1 MSRAR
6 ELAKVGGLQQ
16 TISGVSTHVG
26 ISTFASD
33 VYILGKLDITGDLG
47 FDEMTAVNS
56 KITGISTSVDT
67 IISRNL
73 SVAGLSTF
81 SGLVKVDG
89 AAIEAASAKIGDLTN
104 NRIIIAGTAGELEDD
119 ANLTFDSAVLTVTG
133 STSTTV
139 RSTTLDLDVT
149 RNVEV
154 AGITTFTGAIDAN
167 GALDV
172 DGQTDLDVLNVSD
185 VSTFTGAI
193 TANGGVV
200 GDLTGAATQIT
211 LADESSDTSCNVVF
225 ATGATGNLAPKTG
238 TNLTFNSSS
247 GALTATS
254 FVGALT
260 GNVTGDVT
268 GDVTGAL
275 TGAATQITLADES
288 SDTTCFP
295 VFATGATGD
304 LAPKTGDN
312 LTFNSSSGA
321 LTATSFVGA
330 LTGNVT
336 GNASGSS
343 GSCTGNAA
351 TATAL
356 ETARNI
362 GGVSF
367 DGTANITLPGVNSS
381 GNQDTSG
388 TAALATTVT
397 VTANNSTDETVYPV
411 FVDGATGTQGAE
423 TDTGLSYNP
432 SSGALT
438 ATTFTGALTGAVT
451 GNVTGNISG
460 NQSGGTVS
468 ATSAAIADLTAQRVV
483 VAGTSGELED
493 NSNLTFNGS
502 LLNIVGDVTASGTI
516 TGDVTGD
523 LTGNV
528 VGNVTGAAS
537 KITVADESTDTTC
550 FPVFVDAATG
560 HRSPFT
566 GSNLT
571 FNSNDGT
578 LGATNLT
585 LTGNLTVQG
594 STTTVES
601 TTLTVA
607 DKNIVVGQGSAND
620 AAADGSGITVDSGDG
635 DKTWNWVDATDSWTS
650 SEHIDLANGKV
661 LKHNTATI
669 LSETTL
675 GSSVVA
681 SSLTSV
687 GTIAS
692 GTWQGTAINDT
703 YIGTINNADKVALS
717 ALDIDGGSDISAA
730 LVDADLL
737 IVDDGAGGTNR
748 KFAASRIKTYVGA
761 EAGAF
766 TLANLDID
774 GGTDIGAG
782 LADADLFIIDDGAGG
797 TNRKTAASRIK
808 TYIADVTLT
817 TAAQTAITSVGTLS
831 SLNVSGALDVDGATT
846 LDGLTVAEAA
856 QFDAAITASG
866 GVVGNVT
873 GDVTGDLT
881 GAATRVTVTASSDTT
896 SFLLFAQGATGDL
909 TPHAQTNLTFNATS
923 GALTA
928 TSFVG
933 ALTGNVTGNTSGSS
947 GSCTGTAAVAT
958 DVTASA
964 NNSTDESVYL
974 TFVDGAT
981 GTQGIETDTGLSYNP
996 SSGTITTTAI
1006 GAHSVT
1012 GTLTTQAIIPDGN
1025 GTRDL
1030 GASGTRFANIYSS
1043 DVDLSNEAR
1052 GGNTVDGSW
1061 GSYLIEEG
1069 ENDLFLKNRR
1079 TGKQYKF
1086 CLQEV

>member
-33 VYILGKLDITGDLG
+33 VFILGKLDITGDLG

-56 KITGISTSVDT
+56 KITGVSTAQDLVV
-67 IISRNL
+67 SRNI

-81 SGLVKVDG
+81 SGLLKVDG
-89 AAIEAASAKIGDLTN
+89 AAIEAASAKISDLTN
-104 NRIIIAGTAGELEDD
+104 NRIIIAGTSGELEDD

-133 STSTTV
+133 STNTTV

-149 RNVEV
+149 RNVEI
-154 AGITTFTGAIDAN
+154 AGITTLTGNIDAN

-200 GDLTGAATQIT
+200 GDVTGNTAGAHTGAVDLNGGVLTLDADADTTITADTDDQIDIAFGGNDRIT
-211 LADESSDTSCNVVF
+211 LATGLIDLKNDGSQSALRLYCESSNAHYAALQAPAHSAFSGNVTVTLPATTDTLVGRDTTDTLTNKTLTSPTITG
-225 ATGATGNLAPKTG
+225 TGAIAGTFTGNL
-238 TNLTFNSSS
+238 
-247 GALTATS
+247 
-254 FVGALT
+254 
-260 GNVTGDVT
+260 
-268 GDVTGAL
+268 
-275 TGAATQITLADES
+275 
-288 SDTTCFP
+288 
-295 VFATGATGD
+295 
-304 LAPKTGDN
+304 
-312 LTFNSSSGA
+312 
-321 LTATSFVGA
+321 
-330 LTGNVT
+330 T

-343 GSCTGNAA
+343 GSCTGNSA
-351 TATAL
+351 TAT
-356 ETARNI
+356 E
-362 GGVSF
+362 
-367 DGTANITLPGVNSS
+367 
-381 GNQDTSG
+381 
-388 TAALATTVT
+388 ATNVT
-397 VTANNSTDETVYPV
+397 VTANNSTDETVYPL
-411 FVDGATGTQGAE
+411 FVDGATGTQGVE

-432 SSGALT
+432 SSGVLS
-438 ATTFTGALTGAVT
+438 ATTFSGALSGALT

-483 VAGTSGELED
+483 IAGTSGELED
-493 NSNLTFNGS
+493 SSNLTFNGS
-502 LLNIVGDVTASGTI
+502 LLNVVGDVTASGTI
-516 TGDVTGD
+516 TGDLTGDVTGN
-523 LTGNV
+523 LT
-528 VGNVTGAAS
+528 GNVTGAAS

-550 FPVFVDAATG
+550 FPVFVTAATG
-560 HRSPFT
+560 NRSPAT

-578 LGATNLT
+578 LSTTNLT

-601 TTLTVA
+601 STMTVT
-607 DKNIVVGQGSAND
+607 DKNITIARSAAND
-620 AAADGSGITVDSGDG
+620 AAADGAGITVDSAEGA
-635 DKTWNWVDATDSWTS
+635 KTWNWVDASDSWTS

-675 GSSVVA
+675 GSSVVN

-687 GTIAS
+687 GTIAT

-717 ALDIDGGSDISAA
+717 SLDIDGGTDINAA
-730 LVDADLL
+730 ITDADLFICDDGGAGTNRKVAASRL
-737 IVDDGAGGTNR
+737 KTYLGVGAGASDIENLDIDGGTDIGANLADADLFIVDDGAGGTNR
-748 KFAASRIKTYVGA
+748 KLAASRIKTYVA
-761 EAGAF
+761 
-766 TLANLDID
+766 DI
-774 GGTDIGAG
+774 
-782 LADADLFIIDDGAGG
+782 
-797 TNRKTAASRIK
+797 
-808 TYIADVTLT
+808 TLT
-817 TAAQTAITSVGTLS
+817 TAAQTAITSVGTLA
-831 SLNVSGALDVDGATT
+831 SLDISGALDVDGATT
-846 LDGLTVAEAA
+846 LDGLTVSEAST
-856 QFDAAITASG
+856 FTGEITANG
-866 GVVGNVT
+866 G
-873 GDVTGDLT
+873 L
-881 GAATRVTVTASSDTT
+881 A
-896 SFLLFAQGATGDL
+896 
-909 TPHAQTNLTFNATS
+909 
-923 GALTA
+923 
-928 TSFVG
+928 
-933 ALTGNVTGNTSGSS
+933 GNVTGNVSGSS
-947 GSCTGTAAVAT
+947 GSCTGTSAIAT
-958 DVTASA
+958 SVTATA
-964 NNSTDESVYL
+964 NNTTDETVYL

-1012 GTLTTQAIIPDGN
+1012 GTLTTQAIIPDGD

-1052 GGNTVDGSW
+1052 GGNTVDGTW

>member
-33 VYILGKLDITGDLG
+33 VFILGKLDITGDLG

-56 KITGISTSVDT
+56 KITGISTAQDLIVT
-67 IISRNL
+67 RNTK
-73 SVAGLSTF
+73 VAGLTTF
-81 SGLVKVDG
+81 SGLVQVDG

-104 NRIIIAGTAGELEDD
+104 NRIVIAGTAGELEDD

-133 STSTTV
+133 STNTTV
-139 RSTTLDLDVT
+139 RATTVDSDVS
-149 RNVEV
+149 RNLEV
-154 AGITTFTGAIDAN
+154 AGISTFTGNIDAN

-193 TANGGVV
+193 TANGGLV
-200 GDLTGAATQIT
+200 GDVTGAATQIT

-254 FVGALT
+254 FVGDL
-260 GNVTGDVT
+260 TGDVT
-268 GDVTGAL
+268 GDVTGN
-275 TGAATQITLADES
+275 T
-288 SDTTCFP
+288 
-295 VFATGATGD
+295 
-304 LAPKTGDN
+304 
-312 LTFNSSSGA
+312 
-321 LTATSFVGA
+321 
-330 LTGNVT
+330 
-336 GNASGSS
+336 SGSS

-356 ETARNI
+356 ATARAI
-362 GGVSF
+362 GGVNF
-367 DGTANITLPGVNSS
+367 DGTAAITLPGVDSA

-388 TAALATTVT
+388 TAALATSVT

-432 SSGALT
+432 STGVLTAATFSGALSGT
-438 ATTFTGALTGAVT
+438 LT
-451 GNVTGNISG
+451 GNVTGNVTG

-468 ATSAAIADLTAQRVV
+468 ATSAAIADLTSGRVV
-483 VAGTSGELED
+483 LAGTSGELED
-493 NSNLTFNGS
+493 NGNLTFDGS
-502 LLNIVGDVTASGTI
+502 TLNVTGAVTASGTI

-523 LTGNV
+523 VTGNV

-537 KITVADESTDTTC
+537 KITVADESSDTTC
-550 FPVFVDAATG
+550 FPVFVTAATG
-560 HRSPFT
+560 NRSPAT

-601 TTLTVA
+601 STMTVT
-607 DKNIVVGQGSAND
+607 DKNITIARSAAND
-620 AAADGSGITVDSGDG
+620 AAADGAGITVDSADSA
-635 DKTWNWVDATDSWTS
+635 KTWNWVDATDAWTS

-669 LSETTL
+669 LSGTTL

-687 GTIAS
+687 GTIAT

-717 ALDIDGGSDISAA
+717 ALDIDGGTDINAA
-730 LVDADLL
+730 IVDADLF
-737 IVDDGAGGTNR
+737 IVDDAGGGTNR
-748 KFAASRIKTYVGA
+748 KCAASRLKTYLGIG
-761 EAGAF
+761 AGASDI
-766 TLANLDID
+766 ANLDID
-774 GGTDIGAG
+774 GGTDIGAN
-782 LADADLFIIDDGAGG
+782 LADADEIIVDDGGAG
-797 TNRKTAASRIK
+797 TNRRCDMSRVK
-808 TYIADVTLT
+808 TYVADVTLT

-831 SLNVSGALDVDGATT
+831 ALNVSGALDVDGATT

-873 GDVTGDLT
+873 G
-881 GAATRVTVTASSDTT
+881 
-896 SFLLFAQGATGDL
+896 
-909 TPHAQTNLTFNATS
+909 NC
-923 GALTA
+923 
-928 TSFVG
+928 
-933 ALTGNVTGNTSGSS
+933 SGSS
-947 GSCTGTAAVAT
+947 GSCTGTALVAT
-958 DVTASA
+958 SVTVA
-964 NNSTDESVYL
+964 DESSDTTCFPLFADSATGNLSVKSGTNL
-974 TFVDGAT
+974 TFN
-981 GTQGIETDTGLSYNP
+981 S
-996 SSGTITTTAI
+996 SSGELGVTAI

-1030 GASGTRFANIYSS
+1030 GATGTRFANIYSS

>member
-33 VYILGKLDITGDLG
+33 VFILGKLDITGDLG

-56 KITGISTSVDT
+56 KITGISTAQDLIVT
-67 IISRNL
+67 RNTK
-73 SVAGLSTF
+73 VAGLTTF
-81 SGLVKVDG
+81 SGLVQVDG
-89 AAIEAASAKIGDLTN
+89 AAIEAASAKVEDLTN
-104 NRIIIAGTAGELEDD
+104 NRIVIAGTGGELEDD

-133 STSTTV
+133 STNTTV
-139 RSTTLDLDVT
+139 RATTVDSDVS
-149 RNVEV
+149 RNLEV
-154 AGITTFTGAIDAN
+154 AGISTFTGNIDAN

-193 TANGGVV
+193 TANGGLV
-200 GDLTGAATQIT
+200 
-211 LADESSDTSCNVVF
+211 
-225 ATGATGNLAPKTG
+225 
-238 TNLTFNSSS
+238 
-247 GALTATS
+247 
-254 FVGALT
+254 
-260 GNVTGDVT
+260 

-295 VFATGATGD
+295 VFATAATGD

-356 ETARNI
+356 ATARAI
-362 GGVSF
+362 GGVNF
-367 DGTANITLPGVNSS
+367 DGTAAITLPGVDSA

-388 TAALATTVT
+388 TAALATSVT
-397 VTANNSTDETVYPV
+397 VTANNSTDETVYPL

-438 ATTFTGALTGAVT
+438 ATTFSGALSGAVT
-451 GNVTGNISG
+451 GNVTGNVSG

-468 ATSAAIADLTAQRVV
+468 ATSAAIADLTSGRVV
-483 VAGTSGELED
+483 LAGTSGELED
-493 NSNLTFNGS
+493 NGNLTFDGS
-502 LLNIVGDVTASGTI
+502 TLNVTGAVTASGTI
-516 TGDVTGD
+516 TGDLTGD
-523 LTGNV
+523 VTGNV

-537 KITVADESTDTTC
+537 KITVADESSDTTC
-550 FPVFVDAATG
+550 FPVFVTAATG
-560 HRSPFT
+560 NRSPST

-601 TTLTVA
+601 STMTVT
-607 DKNIVVGQGSAND
+607 DKNITIARSAAND
-620 AAADGSGITVDSGDG
+620 AAADGAGLTVDSAEGA
-635 DKTWNWVDATDSWTS
+635 KTWNWVDATDAWTS

-687 GTIAS
+687 GTIAT

-717 ALDIDGGSDISAA
+717 ALDIDGGTDINAA
-730 LVDADLL
+730 IADADLL
-737 IVDDGAGGTNR
+737 IVDDAGGGTNR

-766 TLANLDID
+766 SLANLDID
-774 GGTDIGAG
+774 GGTDIGAN
-782 LADADLFIIDDGAGG
+782 LADADEIIVDDGGAG
-797 TNRKTAASRIK
+797 TNRRCDMSRVK
-808 TYIADVTLT
+808 TYVADVTLT

-831 SLNVSGALDVDGATT
+831 ALNVSGNLDVDGATT

-873 GDVTGDLT
+873 G
-881 GAATRVTVTASSDTT
+881 
-896 SFLLFAQGATGDL
+896 
-909 TPHAQTNLTFNATS
+909 NA
-923 GALTA
+923 
-928 TSFVG
+928 
-933 ALTGNVTGNTSGSS
+933 SGSS
-947 GSCTGTAAVAT
+947 GSCTGTAAIAT
-958 DVTASA
+958 DITATA
-964 NNSTDESVYL
+964 NNSTDETVYL

-1030 GASGTRFANIYSS
+1030 GATGTRFANIYSS

-1086 CLQEV
+1086 VLQEV

>member
-16 TISGVSTHVG
+16 TISGVSTHAG

-56 KITGISTSVDT
+56 KITGISTSVDS
-67 IISRNL
+67 IVSRNL

-81 SGLVKVDG
+81 SGLLKVDG
-89 AAIEAASAKIGDLTN
+89 AAIEAASAKVGDLTN
-104 NRIIIAGTAGELEDD
+104 NRVVIAGTGGELEDD

-200 GDLTGAATQIT
+200 GD
-211 LADESSDTSCNVVF
+211 
-225 ATGATGNLAPKTG
+225 
-238 TNLTFNSSS
+238 
-247 GALTATS
+247 
-254 FVGALT
+254 
-260 GNVTGDVT
+260 
-268 GDVTGAL
+268 VTGAL

-295 VFATGATGD
+295 VFATAATGD

-356 ETARNI
+356 ATARAI
-362 GGVSF
+362 GGVNF
-367 DGTANITLPGVNSS
+367 DGTAAITLPGVDSA

-388 TAALATTVT
+388 TAALATSVT

-438 ATTFTGALTGAVT
+438 ATTFSGALSGAVT

-468 ATSAAIADLTAQRVV
+468 ATSAAIADLTSGRVV
-483 VAGTSGELED
+483 LAGTSGELED
-493 NSNLTFNGS
+493 NGNLTFDGS
-502 LLNIVGDVTASGTI
+502 TLNVTGAVTASGTI
-516 TGDVTGD
+516 TGDLTGD
-523 LTGNV
+523 VTGNV

-537 KITVADESTDTTC
+537 KITVADESSDTTC
-550 FPVFVDAATG
+550 FPVFVTAATG
-560 HRSPFT
+560 NRSPVT

-601 TTLTVA
+601 STMTVT
-607 DKNIVVGQGSAND
+607 DKNITIARSAAND
-620 AAADGSGITVDSGDG
+620 AAADGAGLTVDSAEGA
-635 DKTWNWVDATDSWTS
+635 KTWNWVDATDAWTS
-650 SEHIDLANGKV
+650 SEHIDLASGKAYYINGASV
-661 LKHNTATI
+661 LNA
-669 LSETTL
+669 TTL
-675 GSSVVA
+675 GGAVVA

-717 ALDIDGGSDISAA
+717 ALDIDGGTDINAA

-774 GGTDIGAG
+774 GGTDIGAN
-782 LADADLFIIDDGAGG
+782 LADADEIIVDDGGAG
-797 TNRKTAASRIK
+797 TNRRCDMSRVK

-831 SLNVSGALDVDGATT
+831 ALNVSGALDVDGATT

-873 GDVTGDLT
+873 G
-881 GAATRVTVTASSDTT
+881 
-896 SFLLFAQGATGDL
+896 
-909 TPHAQTNLTFNATS
+909 NA
-923 GALTA
+923 
-928 TSFVG
+928 
-933 ALTGNVTGNTSGSS
+933 SGSS
-947 GSCTGTAAVAT
+947 GSCTGTAAIAT
-958 DVTASA
+958 SVTLTG
-964 NNSTDESVYL
+964 NNSTDETVYL
-974 TFVDGAT
+974 TFADGT
-981 GTQGIETDTGLSYNP
+981 SGTQGIEADVGLSYNP

-1030 GASGTRFANIYSS
+1030 GATGTRFANIYSS

>member
-33 VYILGKLDITGDLG
+33 VFILGKLDITGDLG

-56 KITGISTSVDT
+56 KITGVSTAQDLVV
-67 IISRNL
+67 SRNL

-81 SGLVKVDG
+81 SGLLKVDG
-89 AAIEAASAKIGDLTN
+89 AAIEAASAKISDLTN
-104 NRIIIAGTAGELEDD
+104 NRIIIAGTSGELEDD
-119 ANLTFDSAVLTVTG
+119 ANLTFDSATLTVTG
-133 STSTTV
+133 STNTTV

-154 AGITTFTGAIDAN
+154 AGISTFTGNIDAN
-167 GALDV
+167 GDLDV
-172 DGQTDLDVLNVSD
+172 DGATTLDGLTVAEA
-185 VSTFTGAI
+185 STFTGAI

-200 GDLTGAATQIT
+200 GDVTGDLTGAATQIT

-225 ATGATGNLAPKTG
+225 ATGATGN
-238 TNLTFNSSS
+238 
-247 GALTATS
+247 
-254 FVGALT
+254 
-260 GNVTGDVT
+260 
-268 GDVTGAL
+268 
-275 TGAATQITLADES
+275 
-288 SDTTCFP
+288 
-295 VFATGATGD
+295 

-356 ETARNI
+356 ATARDI

-388 TAALATTVT
+388 TAAIATNIT
-397 VTANNSTDETVYPV
+397 VTANNSTDESVYPI

-432 SSGALT
+432 SSGTLT
-438 ATTFTGALTGAVT
+438 STTFSGSLTGAVT

-483 VAGTSGELED
+483 IAGTSGELED
-493 NSNLTFNGS
+493 SSNLTFNGS
-502 LLNIVGDVTASGTI
+502 LLNVVGAITASGTI
-516 TGDVTGD
+516 TGDLTGD
-523 LTGNV
+523 VTGNV

-550 FPVFVDAATG
+550 FPVFVTAATG
-560 HRSPFT
+560 NRSPAT

-578 LGATNLT
+578 LSATNLT

-607 DKNIVVGQGSAND
+607 DKNVVVAQGSAND
-620 AAADGSGITVDSGDG
+620 AAADGGGITVDSADG
-635 DKTWNWVDATDSWTS
+635 DKTWQWVDATDSWTS

-661 LKHNTATI
+661 LKHNTSTL

-675 GSSVVA
+675 GSSVVN

-687 GTIAS
+687 ATIS
-692 GTWQGTAINDT
+692 TGTWQGTAINDT

-717 ALDIDGGSDISAA
+717 ALDIDGGTDINAA
-730 LVDADLL
+730 IADADLL
-737 IVDDGAGGTNR
+737 IVDDAGGGTNR
-748 KFAASRIKTYVGA
+748 KFAASRLKTYVGA
-761 EAGAF
+761 DAGAF
-766 TLANLDID
+766 SLANLDID
-774 GGTDIGAG
+774 GGTDIGAN
-782 LADADLFIIDDGAGG
+782 LADADLFIVDDGAGG
-797 TNRKTAASRIK
+797 TNRKLAASRIK
-808 TYIADVTLT
+808 TYVADITLT
-817 TAAQTAITSVGTLS
+817 TAAQTAITSVGTLA
-831 SLNVSGALDVDGATT
+831 SLDISGALDVDGATT
-846 LDGLTVAEAA
+846 LDGLTVAEAST
-856 QFDAAITASG
+856 FTGEITANG
-866 GVVGNVT
+866 G
-873 GDVTGDLT
+873 L
-881 GAATRVTVTASSDTT
+881 A
-896 SFLLFAQGATGDL
+896 
-909 TPHAQTNLTFNATS
+909 
-923 GALTA
+923 
-928 TSFVG
+928 
-933 ALTGNVTGNTSGSS
+933 GNVTGNVSGSS
-947 GSCTGTAAVAT
+947 GSCTGTAAIAT
-958 DVTASA
+958 SVTATA
-964 NNSTDESVYL
+964 NNSTDETVYL
-974 TFVDGAT
+974 TFLDGAT

-1012 GTLTTQAIIPDGN
+1012 GTLTTQAILPDGD

-1052 GGNTVDGSW
+1052 GGNTVDGTW

>member
-33 VYILGKLDITGDLG
+33 VFILGKLDITGDLG

-56 KITGISTSVDT
+56 KITGVSTAQDLVV
-67 IISRNL
+67 SRNI

-81 SGLVKVDG
+81 SGLLKVDG
-89 AAIEAASAKIGDLTN
+89 AAIEAASAKISDLTN
-104 NRIIIAGTAGELEDD
+104 NRIIIAGTSGELEDD

-133 STSTTV
+133 STNTTV

-149 RNVEV
+149 RNVEI
-154 AGITTFTGAIDAN
+154 AGITTITGNIDAN

-185 VSTFTGAI
+185 VSAFTGAI

-200 GDLTGAATQIT
+200 GNVTGNTAGTHTGAVDLNGGVLTLDADADTTITADTDDQIDIAFGGNDRIT
-211 LADESSDTSCNVVF
+211 LATGLIDLKNDGSQSALRLYCESSNAHYAALQAPAHSAFSGNVTVTLPATTDTLVGRNTTDTLTNKTLTSPTITG
-225 ATGATGNLAPKTG
+225 TGAIAGTFTGNL
-238 TNLTFNSSS
+238 
-247 GALTATS
+247 
-254 FVGALT
+254 
-260 GNVTGDVT
+260 
-268 GDVTGAL
+268 
-275 TGAATQITLADES
+275 
-288 SDTTCFP
+288 
-295 VFATGATGD
+295 
-304 LAPKTGDN
+304 
-312 LTFNSSSGA
+312 
-321 LTATSFVGA
+321 
-330 LTGNVT
+330 T

-343 GSCTGNAA
+343 GSCTGNSA
-351 TATAL
+351 TAT
-356 ETARNI
+356 E
-362 GGVSF
+362 
-367 DGTANITLPGVNSS
+367 
-381 GNQDTSG
+381 
-388 TAALATTVT
+388 ATNVT
-397 VTANNSTDETVYPV
+397 VTANNSTDETVYPL
-411 FVDGATGTQGAE
+411 FVDGATGAQGAE

-432 SSGALT
+432 SSGALS
-438 ATTFTGALTGAVT
+438 ATTFSGAFSGAVT

-483 VAGTSGELED
+483 IAGTSGELED
-493 NSNLTFNGS
+493 SSNLTFNGS
-502 LLNIVGDVTASGTI
+502 LLNVIGAITASGAITGDL
-516 TGDVTGD
+516 TGDVTG
-523 LTGNV
+523 NV
-528 VGNVTGAAS
+528 TGNVTGAAS

-550 FPVFVDAATG
+550 FPVFVTAATG
-560 HRSPFT
+560 NRSPAT

-578 LGATNLT
+578 LSATNLT

-635 DKTWNWVDATDSWTS
+635 DKTWQWVDATDSWTS

-675 GSSVVA
+675 GSSVVN

-687 GTIAS
+687 GTIAT

-717 ALDIDGGSDISAA
+717 SLDIDGGTDINAA
-730 LVDADLL
+730 ITDADLFICDDGGAGTNRKVAASRL
-737 IVDDGAGGTNR
+737 KTYLGVGAGASDIDNLDIDGGTDIGANLADADLFIVDDGAGGTNR
-748 KFAASRIKTYVGA
+748 KLAASRIKTYVA
-761 EAGAF
+761 
-766 TLANLDID
+766 DI
-774 GGTDIGAG
+774 
-782 LADADLFIIDDGAGG
+782 
-797 TNRKTAASRIK
+797 
-808 TYIADVTLT
+808 TLT
-817 TAAQTAITSVGTLS
+817 TAAQTAITSVGTLA
-831 SLNVSGALDVDGATT
+831 SLNISGALDVDGATT
-846 LDGLTVAEAA
+846 LDGLTVAEAST
-856 QFDAAITASG
+856 FTGEITANG
-866 GVVGNVT
+866 G
-873 GDVTGDLT
+873 L
-881 GAATRVTVTASSDTT
+881 A
-896 SFLLFAQGATGDL
+896 
-909 TPHAQTNLTFNATS
+909 
-923 GALTA
+923 
-928 TSFVG
+928 
-933 ALTGNVTGNTSGSS
+933 GNVTGNVSGSS
-947 GSCTGTAAVAT
+947 GSCTGTSAIAT
-958 DVTASA
+958 SVTATA
-964 NNSTDESVYL
+964 NNTTDETVYL

-1012 GTLTTQAIIPDGN
+1012 GTLTTQAIIPDGD

-1052 GGNTVDGSW
+1052 GGNTVDGTW

>member
-6 ELAKVGGLQQ
+6 ELAKVGGLHQ

-56 KITGISTSVDT
+56 KITGVSTTKDLVVT
-67 IISRNL
+67 RNI

-81 SGLVKVDG
+81 SGLLKVDG

-104 NRIIIAGTAGELEDD
+104 NRVVIAGTAGELEDD
-119 ANLTFDSAVLTVTG
+119 ANLTFDSATLTVTG
-133 STSTTV
+133 STNTTV
-139 RSTTLDLDVT
+139 RATTVDSDVS
-149 RNVEV
+149 RNLEV
-154 AGITTFTGAIDAN
+154 AGISTFTGNIDAN

-200 GDLTGAATQIT
+200 GD
-211 LADESSDTSCNVVF
+211 
-225 ATGATGNLAPKTG
+225 
-238 TNLTFNSSS
+238 
-247 GALTATS
+247 
-254 FVGALT
+254 
-260 GNVTGDVT
+260 
-268 GDVTGAL
+268 VTGAL

-295 VFATGATGD
+295 VFATAATGD

-356 ETARNI
+356 ATARDI

-388 TAALATTVT
+388 TAALATSVT

-438 ATTFTGALTGAVT
+438 ATTFSGALSGAVT

-468 ATSAAIADLTAQRVV
+468 ATSAAIADLTSGRVV
-483 VAGTSGELED
+483 LAGTSGELED
-493 NSNLTFNGS
+493 NGNLTFDGS
-502 LLNIVGDVTASGTI
+502 TLNVTGAVTASGTI
-516 TGDVTGD
+516 TGDLTGD
-523 LTGNV
+523 VTGNV

-537 KITVADESTDTTC
+537 KITVADESSDTTC
-550 FPVFVDAATG
+550 FPVFVSDATG
-560 HRSPFT
+560 NKSPLT

-578 LGATNLT
+578 LAATNLT

-594 STTTVES
+594 ATTTVES
-601 TTLTVA
+601 STMTVT
-607 DKNIVVGQGSAND
+607 DKNITIARSAAND
-620 AAADGSGITVDSGDG
+620 AAADGAGLTVDSAEGA
-635 DKTWNWVDATDSWTS
+635 KTWNWVDATDAWTS
-650 SEHIDLANGKV
+650 SEHIDLASGKGIKFNTTTV
-661 LKHNTATI
+661 L
-669 LSETTL
+669 SGTTL
-675 GSSVVA
+675 GNTIVS

-717 ALDIDGGSDISAA
+717 ALDIDGGTDISAA

-766 TLANLDID
+766 TIANLDID
-774 GGTDIGAG
+774 GGTFIAAG
-782 LADADLFIIDDGAGG
+782 LADDDLIIVDDGAGG
-797 TNRKTAASRIK
+797 TNRKAECSRIK

-817 TAAQTAITSVGTLS
+817 TAAQTAITSVGTLT

-873 GDVTGDLT
+873 G
-881 GAATRVTVTASSDTT
+881 
-896 SFLLFAQGATGDL
+896 
-909 TPHAQTNLTFNATS
+909 NA
-923 GALTA
+923 
-928 TSFVG
+928 
-933 ALTGNVTGNTSGSS
+933 SGSS
-947 GSCTGTAAVAT
+947 GSCTGTASIAT
-958 DVTASA
+958 SITATA
-964 NNSTDESVYL
+964 NNSTDETVYP

-981 GTQGIETDTGLSYNP
+981 GTQGLETDTGLSYNP
-996 SSGTITTTAI
+996 SSGTLTTTAI

-1012 GTLTTQAIIPDGN
+1012 GALVTQGIDPDGN

-1030 GASGTRFANIYSS
+1030 GSTGTRWANVYSS
-1043 DVDLSNEAR
+1043 DLDLSNEAK
-1052 GGNTVDGSW
+1052 GANSIDNTW

-1086 CLQEV
+1086 VLQEV

>member
-33 VYILGKLDITGDLG
+33 VFILGKLDITGDLG

-56 KITGISTSVDT
+56 KITGVSTAQDLVV
-67 IISRNL
+67 SRNI

-81 SGLVKVDG
+81 SGLLKVDG
-89 AAIEAASAKIGDLTN
+89 AAIEAASAKISDLTN
-104 NRIIIAGTAGELEDD
+104 NRIIIAGTSGELEDD

-133 STSTTV
+133 STNTTV

-149 RNVEV
+149 RNVEI
-154 AGITTFTGAIDAN
+154 AGITTLTGNIDAN

-200 GDLTGAATQIT
+200 GDVTGNTAGTHTGAVDLNGGVLTLDADADTTITADTDDQIDIAFGGNDRIT
-211 LADESSDTSCNVVF
+211 LATGLIDLKNDGSQSALRLYCESSNAHYAALQAPAHSAFSGNVTVTLPATTDTLVGRDTTDTLTNKTLTSPTITG
-225 ATGATGNLAPKTG
+225 TGAIAGTFTGNL
-238 TNLTFNSSS
+238 
-247 GALTATS
+247 
-254 FVGALT
+254 
-260 GNVTGDVT
+260 
-268 GDVTGAL
+268 
-275 TGAATQITLADES
+275 
-288 SDTTCFP
+288 
-295 VFATGATGD
+295 
-304 LAPKTGDN
+304 
-312 LTFNSSSGA
+312 
-321 LTATSFVGA
+321 
-330 LTGNVT
+330 T

-343 GSCTGNAA
+343 GSCTGNSA
-351 TATAL
+351 TAT
-356 ETARNI
+356 E
-362 GGVSF
+362 
-367 DGTANITLPGVNSS
+367 
-381 GNQDTSG
+381 
-388 TAALATTVT
+388 ATNVT
-397 VTANNSTDETVYPV
+397 VTANNSTDETVYPL
-411 FVDGATGTQGAE
+411 FVDGATGTQGVE

-432 SSGALT
+432 SSGVLS
-438 ATTFTGALTGAVT
+438 ATTFSGALSGALT

-483 VAGTSGELED
+483 IAGTSGELED
-493 NSNLTFNGS
+493 SSNLTFNGS
-502 LLNIVGDVTASGTI
+502 LLNVVGDVTASGTI
-516 TGDVTGD
+516 TGDLTGDVTGN
-523 LTGNV
+523 LT
-528 VGNVTGAAS
+528 GNVTGAAS

-550 FPVFVDAATG
+550 FPVFVTAATG
-560 HRSPFT
+560 NRSPAT

-578 LGATNLT
+578 LSTTNLT

-601 TTLTVA
+601 STMTVT
-607 DKNIVVGQGSAND
+607 DKNITIARSAAND
-620 AAADGSGITVDSGDG
+620 AAADGAGITVDSAEGA
-635 DKTWNWVDATDSWTS
+635 KTWNWVDASDSWTS

-661 LKHNTATI
+661 LKHNTTTI

-675 GSSVVA
+675 GSSVVN

-687 GTIAS
+687 GTIAT

-717 ALDIDGGSDISAA
+717 SLDIDGGTDINAA
-730 LVDADLL
+730 ITDADLFICDDGGAGTNRKVAASRL
-737 IVDDGAGGTNR
+737 KTYLGIGAGASDIDNLDIDGGTDIGANLADADLFIVDDGAGGTNR
-748 KFAASRIKTYVGA
+748 KLAASRIKTYVA
-761 EAGAF
+761 
-766 TLANLDID
+766 DI
-774 GGTDIGAG
+774 
-782 LADADLFIIDDGAGG
+782 
-797 TNRKTAASRIK
+797 
-808 TYIADVTLT
+808 TLT
-817 TAAQTAITSVGTLS
+817 TAAQTAITSVGTLA
-831 SLNVSGALDVDGATT
+831 SLDISGALDVDGATT
-846 LDGLTVAEAA
+846 LDGLTVAEAST
-856 QFDAAITASG
+856 FTGEITANG
-866 GVVGNVT
+866 G
-873 GDVTGDLT
+873 L
-881 GAATRVTVTASSDTT
+881 A
-896 SFLLFAQGATGDL
+896 
-909 TPHAQTNLTFNATS
+909 
-923 GALTA
+923 
-928 TSFVG
+928 
-933 ALTGNVTGNTSGSS
+933 GNVTGNVSGSS
-947 GSCTGTAAVAT
+947 GSCTGTAAIAT
-958 DVTASA
+958 SVTATA
-964 NNSTDESVYL
+964 NNSTDETVYL
-974 TFVDGAT
+974 TFLDGAT

-1012 GTLTTQAIIPDGN
+1012 GTLTTQAILPDGD

-1052 GGNTVDGSW
+1052 GGNTVDGTW

>member
-33 VYILGKLDITGDLG
+33 VFILGKLDITGDLG

-56 KITGISTSVDT
+56 KITGVSTAQDLVV
-67 IISRNL
+67 SRNI

-81 SGLVKVDG
+81 SGLLKVDG
-89 AAIEAASAKIGDLTN
+89 AAIEAASAKISDLTN
-104 NRIIIAGTAGELEDD
+104 NRIIIAGTSGELEDD

-133 STSTTV
+133 STNTTV

-149 RNVEV
+149 RNVEI
-154 AGITTFTGAIDAN
+154 AGITTLTGNIDAN

-185 VSTFTGAI
+185 ASTFTGAI

-200 GDLTGAATQIT
+200 GDVTGNTAGSHTGAVDLNGGVLTLDADADTTITADTDDQIDIAFGGNDRIT
-211 LADESSDTSCNVVF
+211 LATGLIDLKNDGSQSALRLYCESSNAHYAALQAPAHSAFSGNVTVTLPATTDTLVGRDTTDTLTNKTLTSPTITG
-225 ATGATGNLAPKTG
+225 TGAIAGTFTGNL
-238 TNLTFNSSS
+238 
-247 GALTATS
+247 
-254 FVGALT
+254 
-260 GNVTGDVT
+260 
-268 GDVTGAL
+268 
-275 TGAATQITLADES
+275 
-288 SDTTCFP
+288 
-295 VFATGATGD
+295 
-304 LAPKTGDN
+304 
-312 LTFNSSSGA
+312 
-321 LTATSFVGA
+321 
-330 LTGNVT
+330 T

-343 GSCTGNAA
+343 GSCTGNSA
-351 TATAL
+351 TAT
-356 ETARNI
+356 E
-362 GGVSF
+362 
-367 DGTANITLPGVNSS
+367 
-381 GNQDTSG
+381 
-388 TAALATTVT
+388 ATNVT
-397 VTANNSTDETVYPV
+397 VTANNSTDETVYPL
-411 FVDGATGTQGAE
+411 FVDGATGTQGVE

-432 SSGALT
+432 SSGVLS
-438 ATTFTGALTGAVT
+438 ATTFSGALSGALT

-483 VAGTSGELED
+483 IAGTSGELED
-493 NSNLTFNGS
+493 SSNLTFNGS
-502 LLNIVGDVTASGTI
+502 LLNVVGDVTASGTI
-516 TGDVTGD
+516 TGDLTGDVTGN
-523 LTGNV
+523 LI
-528 VGNVTGAAS
+528 GNVTGAAS

-550 FPVFVDAATG
+550 FPVFVTAATG
-560 HRSPFT
+560 NRSPAT

-578 LGATNLT
+578 LSTTNLT

-601 TTLTVA
+601 STMTVT
-607 DKNIVVGQGSAND
+607 DKNITIARSAAND
-620 AAADGSGITVDSGDG
+620 AAADGAGITVDSAEGA
-635 DKTWNWVDATDSWTS
+635 KTWNWVDASDSWTS

-675 GSSVVA
+675 GSSVVN

-687 GTIAS
+687 GTIAT

-717 ALDIDGGSDISAA
+717 SLDIDGGTDINAA
-730 LVDADLL
+730 ITDADLFICDDGGAGTNRKVAASRL
-737 IVDDGAGGTNR
+737 KTYLGVGAGASDIENLDIDGGTDIGANLADADLFIVDDGAGGTNR
-748 KFAASRIKTYVGA
+748 KLAASRIKTYVA
-761 EAGAF
+761 
-766 TLANLDID
+766 DI
-774 GGTDIGAG
+774 
-782 LADADLFIIDDGAGG
+782 
-797 TNRKTAASRIK
+797 
-808 TYIADVTLT
+808 TLT
-817 TAAQTAITSVGTLS
+817 TAAQTAITSVGTLA
-831 SLNVSGALDVDGATT
+831 SLDISGALDVDGATT
-846 LDGLTVAEAA
+846 LDGLTVSEAST
-856 QFDAAITASG
+856 FTGEITANG
-866 GVVGNVT
+866 G
-873 GDVTGDLT
+873 L
-881 GAATRVTVTASSDTT
+881 A
-896 SFLLFAQGATGDL
+896 
-909 TPHAQTNLTFNATS
+909 
-923 GALTA
+923 
-928 TSFVG
+928 
-933 ALTGNVTGNTSGSS
+933 GNVTGNVSGSS
-947 GSCTGTAAVAT
+947 GSCTGTAAIAT
-958 DVTASA
+958 SVTATA
-964 NNSTDESVYL
+964 NNTTDETVYL

-1012 GTLTTQAIIPDGN
+1012 GTLTTQAIIPDGD

-1052 GGNTVDGSW
+1052 GGNTVDGTW

>member
-33 VYILGKLDITGDLG
+33 VFILGKLDITGDLG

-56 KITGISTSVDT
+56 KITGVSTAQDLVV
-67 IISRNL
+67 SRNI

-81 SGLVKVDG
+81 SGLLKVDG
-89 AAIEAASAKIGDLTN
+89 AAIEAASAKISDLTN
-104 NRIIIAGTAGELEDD
+104 NRIIIAGTSGELEDD

-133 STSTTV
+133 STNTTV

-149 RNVEV
+149 RNVEI
-154 AGITTFTGAIDAN
+154 AGITTLTGNIDAN

-200 GDLTGAATQIT
+200 GDVTGNTAGTHTGAVDLNGGVLTLDADADTTITADTDDQIDIAFGGNDRIT
-211 LADESSDTSCNVVF
+211 LATGLIDLKNDGSQSALRLYCESSNAHYAALQAPAHSAFSGNVTVTLPATTDTLVGRDTTDTLTNKTLTSPTITG
-225 ATGATGNLAPKTG
+225 TGAIAGTFTGNL
-238 TNLTFNSSS
+238 
-247 GALTATS
+247 
-254 FVGALT
+254 
-260 GNVTGDVT
+260 
-268 GDVTGAL
+268 
-275 TGAATQITLADES
+275 
-288 SDTTCFP
+288 
-295 VFATGATGD
+295 
-304 LAPKTGDN
+304 
-312 LTFNSSSGA
+312 
-321 LTATSFVGA
+321 
-330 LTGNVT
+330 T

-343 GSCTGNAA
+343 GSCTGNSA
-351 TATAL
+351 TAT
-356 ETARNI
+356 E
-362 GGVSF
+362 
-367 DGTANITLPGVNSS
+367 
-381 GNQDTSG
+381 
-388 TAALATTVT
+388 ATNVT
-397 VTANNSTDETVYPV
+397 VTANNSTDETVYPL
-411 FVDGATGTQGAE
+411 FVDGATGTQGVE

-432 SSGALT
+432 SSGVLS
-438 ATTFTGALTGAVT
+438 ATTFSGALSGALT

-483 VAGTSGELED
+483 IAGTSGELED
-493 NSNLTFNGS
+493 SSNLTFNGS
-502 LLNIVGDVTASGTI
+502 LLNVVGDVTASGTI
-516 TGDVTGD
+516 TGDLTGDVTGN
-523 LTGNV
+523 LT
-528 VGNVTGAAS
+528 GNVTGAAS

-550 FPVFVDAATG
+550 FPVFVTAATG
-560 HRSPFT
+560 NRSPAT

-578 LGATNLT
+578 LSTTNLT

-601 TTLTVA
+601 STMTVT
-607 DKNIVVGQGSAND
+607 DKNITIARSAAND
-620 AAADGSGITVDSGDG
+620 AAADGAGITVDSAEGA
-635 DKTWNWVDATDSWTS
+635 KTWNWVDASDSWTS

-661 LKHNTATI
+661 LKHNTTTI

-675 GSSVVA
+675 GSSVVN

-687 GTIAS
+687 GTIAT

-717 ALDIDGGSDISAA
+717 SLDIDGGTDINAA
-730 LVDADLL
+730 ITDADLFICDDGGAGTNRKVAASRL
-737 IVDDGAGGTNR
+737 KTYLGIGAGASDIDNLDIDGGTDIGANLADADLFIVDDGAGGTNR
-748 KFAASRIKTYVGA
+748 KLAASRIKTYVA
-761 EAGAF
+761 
-766 TLANLDID
+766 DI
-774 GGTDIGAG
+774 
-782 LADADLFIIDDGAGG
+782 
-797 TNRKTAASRIK
+797 
-808 TYIADVTLT
+808 TLT
-817 TAAQTAITSVGTLS
+817 TAAQTAITSVGTLA
-831 SLNVSGALDVDGATT
+831 SLDISGALDVDGATT
-846 LDGLTVAEAA
+846 LDGLTVSEAST
-856 QFDAAITASG
+856 FTGEITANG
-866 GVVGNVT
+866 G
-873 GDVTGDLT
+873 L
-881 GAATRVTVTASSDTT
+881 A
-896 SFLLFAQGATGDL
+896 
-909 TPHAQTNLTFNATS
+909 
-923 GALTA
+923 
-928 TSFVG
+928 
-933 ALTGNVTGNTSGSS
+933 GNVTGNVSGSS
-947 GSCTGTAAVAT
+947 GSCTGTAAIAT
-958 DVTASA
+958 SVTATA
-964 NNSTDESVYL
+964 NNTTDETVYL

-1012 GTLTTQAIIPDGN
+1012 GTLTTQAIIPDGD

-1030 GASGTRFANIYSS
+1030 GASDTRFANIYSS

-1052 GGNTVDGSW
+1052 GGNTVDGTW

>member
-33 VYILGKLDITGDLG
+33 VFILGKLDITGDLG

-56 KITGISTSVDT
+56 KITGISTAQDLIVT
-67 IISRNL
+67 RNTK
-73 SVAGLSTF
+73 VAGLTTF
-81 SGLVKVDG
+81 SGLVQVDG

-104 NRIIIAGTAGELEDD
+104 NRIVIAGTAGELEDD

-133 STSTTV
+133 STNTTV
-139 RSTTLDLDVT
+139 RATTVDSDVS
-149 RNVEV
+149 RNLEV
-154 AGITTFTGAIDAN
+154 AGISTFTGNIDAN

-200 GDLTGAATQIT
+200 
-211 LADESSDTSCNVVF
+211 
-225 ATGATGNLAPKTG
+225 
-238 TNLTFNSSS
+238 
-247 GALTATS
+247 
-254 FVGALT
+254 
-260 GNVTGDVT
+260 

-356 ETARNI
+356 QTARNI

-367 DGTANITLPGVNSS
+367 DGTANITLPGVDSA

-388 TAALATTVT
+388 TAALATSVT

-438 ATTFTGALTGAVT
+438 ATTFSGALSGAVT

-468 ATSAAIADLTAQRVV
+468 ATSAAIADLTSGRVV
-483 VAGTSGELED
+483 LAGTSGELED
-493 NSNLTFNGS
+493 SGNLTFNGS
-502 LLNIVGDVTASGTI
+502 TLNVTGAITASGAITGDL

-523 LTGNV
+523 V

-550 FPVFVDAATG
+550 FPVFVTAATG
-560 HRSPFT
+560 NRSPST

-578 LGATNLT
+578 LSATNLT

-601 TTLTVA
+601 STMTVT
-607 DKNIVVGQGSAND
+607 DKNITIARSAAND
-620 AAADGSGITVDSGDG
+620 AAADGAGITVDSADSA
-635 DKTWNWVDATDSWTS
+635 KTWNWVDATDAWTS

-675 GSSVVA
+675 GSSVVS

-717 ALDIDGGSDISAA
+717 ALDIDGGTDINAA
-730 LVDADLL
+730 IADTDLF
-737 IVDDGAGGTNR
+737 IVDDAGGGTNR
-748 KFAASRIKTYVGA
+748 KCAASRLKTYLGIG
-761 EAGAF
+761 AGASDI
-766 TLANLDID
+766 ANLDID
-774 GGTDIGAG
+774 GGTDIGAN
-782 LADADLFIIDDGAGG
+782 LADADEIIVDDGGAG
-797 TNRKTAASRIK
+797 TNRRCDMSRVK
-808 TYIADVTLT
+808 TYVADVTLT
-817 TAAQTAITSVGTLS
+817 TAAQTAITSVGTLT
-831 SLNVSGALDVDGATT
+831 SLDVSGALDVDGATT

-866 GVVGNVT
+866 GV
-873 GDVTGDLT
+873 
-881 GAATRVTVTASSDTT
+881 
-896 SFLLFAQGATGDL
+896 
-909 TPHAQTNLTFNATS
+909 
-923 GALTA
+923 
-928 TSFVG
+928 
-933 ALTGNVTGNTSGSS
+933 TGNVTGNCSGSS
-947 GSCTGTAAVAT
+947 GSCTGTAAIAT
-958 DVTASA
+958 DITATA
-964 NNSTDESVYL
+964 NNSTDETVYL

-1012 GTLTTQAIIPDGN
+1012 GTLTTQAILPDGD

-1086 CLQEV
+1086 VLQEV

>member
-33 VYILGKLDITGDLG
+33 VFILGKLDITGDLG

-56 KITGISTSVDT
+56 KITGVSTAQDLVV
-67 IISRNL
+67 SRNI
-73 SVAGLSTF
+73 SVTGLSTF
-81 SGLVKVDG
+81 SGLLKVDG
-89 AAIEAASAKIGDLTN
+89 AAIEAASAKISDLTN
-104 NRIIIAGTAGELEDD
+104 NRIIIAGTSGELEDD

-133 STSTTV
+133 STNTTV

-149 RNVEV
+149 RNVEI
-154 AGITTFTGAIDAN
+154 AGITTLTGNIDAN

-185 VSTFTGAI
+185 VSAFTGAI

-200 GDLTGAATQIT
+200 GNVTGNTAGTHTGAVDLNGGVLTLDADADTTITADTDDQIDIAFGGNDRIT
-211 LADESSDTSCNVVF
+211 LATGLIDLKNDGSQSAVRLYCESSNAHYTAIQAAAHSAYSGNATVTLPASTTTLIGTDTTDTLTNKTLTSPTITG
-225 ATGATGNLAPKTG
+225 TGAIAGTFTGNL
-238 TNLTFNSSS
+238 
-247 GALTATS
+247 
-254 FVGALT
+254 
-260 GNVTGDVT
+260 
-268 GDVTGAL
+268 
-275 TGAATQITLADES
+275 
-288 SDTTCFP
+288 
-295 VFATGATGD
+295 
-304 LAPKTGDN
+304 
-312 LTFNSSSGA
+312 
-321 LTATSFVGA
+321 
-330 LTGNVT
+330 T

-343 GSCTGNAA
+343 GSCTGNSA
-351 TATAL
+351 TAT
-356 ETARNI
+356 E
-362 GGVSF
+362 
-367 DGTANITLPGVNSS
+367 
-381 GNQDTSG
+381 
-388 TAALATTVT
+388 ATNVT
-397 VTANNSTDETVYPV
+397 VSANNSTDETVYPV

-432 SSGALT
+432 SSGALS
-438 ATTFTGALTGAVT
+438 ATTFSGAFSGAVT

-468 ATSAAIADLTAQRVV
+468 ATSAAIADLTSQRVV
-483 VAGTSGELED
+483 IAGTSGELED
-493 NSNLTFNGS
+493 SSNLTFNGS
-502 LLNIVGDVTASGTI
+502 LLNVIGAITASGAITGDL
-516 TGDVTGD
+516 TGDVTG
-523 LTGNV
+523 NV
-528 VGNVTGAAS
+528 TGNVTGAAS

-550 FPVFVDAATG
+550 FPVFVTAATG
-560 HRSPFT
+560 NRSPVT

-578 LGATNLT
+578 LSATNLT

-635 DKTWNWVDATDSWTS
+635 DKTWQWVDATDSWTS

-675 GSSVVA
+675 GSSVVT

-687 GTIAS
+687 GTIAT
-692 GTWQGTAINDT
+692 GTWQGTAINDL

-717 ALDIDGGSDISAA
+717 SLDIDGGTDINAA
-730 LVDADLL
+730 ITDADLFICDDGGAGTNRKVAASRL
-737 IVDDGAGGTNR
+737 KTYLGIGAGASDIDNLDIDGGTDIGANLADADLFIVDDGAGGTNR
-748 KFAASRIKTYVGA
+748 KLAASRIKTYVA
-761 EAGAF
+761 
-766 TLANLDID
+766 DI
-774 GGTDIGAG
+774 
-782 LADADLFIIDDGAGG
+782 
-797 TNRKTAASRIK
+797 
-808 TYIADVTLT
+808 TLT
-817 TAAQTAITSVGTLS
+817 TAAQTAITSVGTLA
-831 SLNVSGALDVDGATT
+831 SLDISGALDVDGATT
-846 LDGLTVAEAA
+846 LDGLTVAEA
-856 QFDAAITASG
+856 S
-866 GVVGNVT
+866 
-873 GDVTGDLT
+873 
-881 GAATRVTVTASSDTT
+881 
-896 SFLLFAQGATGDL
+896 
-909 TPHAQTNLTFNATS
+909 TFNAEI
-923 GALTA
+923 TA
-928 TSFVG
+928 NG
-933 ALTGNVTGNTSGSS
+933 GLAGNVTGNVSGSS
-947 GSCTGTAAVAT
+947 GSCTGTSAIAT
-958 DVTASA
+958 SVTATA
-964 NNSTDESVYL
+964 NNSTDETVYL

-981 GTQGIETDTGLSYNP
+981 GTQGVETDTGLSYNP
-996 SSGTITTTAI
+996 NSGTITTTAI

-1030 GASGTRFANIYSS
+1030 GASGTRFANVYSS

-1052 GGNTVDGSW
+1052 GGNTVDGTW

>member
-33 VYILGKLDITGDLG
+33 VFILGKLDITGDLG

-56 KITGISTSVDT
+56 KITGISTTQDLIV
-67 IISRNL
+67 SRNCQ
-73 SVAGLSTF
+73 VAGLSTF
-81 SGLVKVDG
+81 TGLVKVDG

-104 NRIIIAGTAGELEDD
+104 NRIIIAGTGGELEDD

-200 GDLTGAATQIT
+200 GD
-211 LADESSDTSCNVVF
+211 
-225 ATGATGNLAPKTG
+225 
-238 TNLTFNSSS
+238 
-247 GALTATS
+247 
-254 FVGALT
+254 
-260 GNVTGDVT
+260 
-268 GDVTGAL
+268 VTGAL

-295 VFATGATGD
+295 VFATAATGD

-356 ETARNI
+356 ATARAI
-362 GGVSF
+362 GGVNF
-367 DGTANITLPGVNSS
+367 DGTAAITLPGVDSA

-388 TAALATTVT
+388 TAAIATSVT

-438 ATTFTGALTGAVT
+438 ATTFSGALSGAVT

-468 ATSAAIADLTAQRVV
+468 ATSAAIADLTSGRVV
-483 VAGTSGELED
+483 LAGTSGELED
-493 NSNLTFNGS
+493 NGNLTFDGS
-502 LLNIVGDVTASGTI
+502 TLNVTGAVTASGTI
-516 TGDVTGD
+516 TGDLTGD
-523 LTGNV
+523 VTGNV

-537 KITVADESTDTTC
+537 KITVADESSDTTC
-550 FPVFVDAATG
+550 FPVFVTAATG
-560 HRSPFT
+560 NRSPVT

-601 TTLTVA
+601 STMTVT
-607 DKNIVVGQGSAND
+607 DKNITIARSAAND
-620 AAADGSGITVDSGDG
+620 AAADGAGLTVDSAEGA
-635 DKTWNWVDATDSWTS
+635 KTWNWVDATDAWTS
-650 SEHIDLANGKV
+650 SEHLDLASGKAYYINGASV
-661 LKHNTATI
+661 LNA
-669 LSETTL
+669 TTL
-675 GSSVVA
+675 GGAVVA

-717 ALDIDGGSDISAA
+717 ALDIDGGTDISAA
-730 LVDADLL
+730 IADADLL
-737 IVDDGAGGTNR
+737 IVDDAGGGTNR

-774 GGTDIGAG
+774 GGTDIGAN
-782 LADADLFIIDDGAGG
+782 LADADEIIVDDGGAG
-797 TNRKTAASRIK
+797 TNRRCDMSRVK
-808 TYIADVTLT
+808 TYVADVTLT
-817 TAAQTAITSVGTLS
+817 TAAQTAITSVGTLT
-831 SLNVSGALDVDGATT
+831 SLDVSGALDVDGATT

-866 GVVGNVT
+866 GVVGNLTGDVT
-873 GDVTGDLT
+873 GDVTGSLT
-881 GAATRVTVTASSDTT
+881 G
-896 SFLLFAQGATGDL
+896 
-909 TPHAQTNLTFNATS
+909 
-923 GALTA
+923 TA
-928 TSFVG
+928 TS
-933 ALTGNVTGNTSGSS
+933 ATNV
-947 GSCTGTAAVAT
+947 VAT
-958 DVTASA
+958 A
-964 NNSTDESVYL
+964 NNSTDETVYL
-974 TFVDGAT
+974 TFIDGQTFA
-981 GTQGIETDTGLSYNP
+981 QGIESDSGLTYNP

-1030 GASGTRFANIYSS
+1030 GATGTRFANIYSS

>member
-33 VYILGKLDITGDLG
+33 VFILGKLDITGDLG

-56 KITGISTSVDT
+56 KITGVSTAQDLVV
-67 IISRNL
+67 SRNL
-73 SVAGLSTF
+73 SVSGLSTF
-81 SGLVKVDG
+81 SGLLKVDG
-89 AAIEAASAKIGDLTN
+89 AAIEAASAKISDLTN
-104 NRIIIAGTAGELEDD
+104 NRIIIAGTSGELEDD

-133 STSTTV
+133 STNTTV

-149 RNVEV
+149 RNVDI
-154 AGITTFTGAIDAN
+154 AGIATITGNIDAN

-185 VSTFTGAI
+185 VSAFTGAI

-200 GDLTGAATQIT
+200 GNLTGNTAGSHTGAVDLNGGVLTLDADADTTITADTDDQIDIAFGGNDRIT
-211 LADESSDTSCNVVF
+211 LATGLIDLKNDGSQSALRLYCESSNAHYAALQAPAHSAFSGNVTVTLPATTDTLVGRDTTDTLTNKTLTSPTITG
-225 ATGATGNLAPKTG
+225 TGAIAGTFTGNL
-238 TNLTFNSSS
+238 
-247 GALTATS
+247 
-254 FVGALT
+254 
-260 GNVTGDVT
+260 
-268 GDVTGAL
+268 
-275 TGAATQITLADES
+275 
-288 SDTTCFP
+288 
-295 VFATGATGD
+295 
-304 LAPKTGDN
+304 
-312 LTFNSSSGA
+312 
-321 LTATSFVGA
+321 
-330 LTGNVT
+330 T

-343 GSCTGNAA
+343 GSCTGNSA
-351 TATAL
+351 TAT
-356 ETARNI
+356 E
-362 GGVSF
+362 
-367 DGTANITLPGVNSS
+367 
-381 GNQDTSG
+381 
-388 TAALATTVT
+388 ATNVT
-397 VTANNSTDETVYPV
+397 VTANNSTDETVYPL
-411 FVDGATGTQGAE
+411 FVDGATGAQGVE

-432 SSGALT
+432 SSGVLS
-438 ATTFTGALTGAVT
+438 ATTFSGALSGALT

-483 VAGTSGELED
+483 IAGTSGELED
-493 NSNLTFNGS
+493 SSNLTFNGS
-502 LLNIVGDVTASGTI
+502 LLNVIGAITASGAITGDL
-516 TGDVTGD
+516 TGDVTG
-523 LTGNV
+523 NV
-528 VGNVTGAAS
+528 TGNVTGAAS

-550 FPVFVDAATG
+550 FPVFVTAATG
-560 HRSPFT
+560 NRSPST

-578 LGATNLT
+578 LSTTNLT

-635 DKTWNWVDATDSWTS
+635 DKTWQWVDATDSWTS

-675 GSSVVA
+675 GSSVVN

-687 GTIAS
+687 GTIAT

-717 ALDIDGGSDISAA
+717 SLDIDGGTDINAA
-730 LVDADLL
+730 ITDADLFICDDGGAGTNRKVAASRL
-737 IVDDGAGGTNR
+737 KTYLGIGAGASDIDNLDIDGGTDIGANLADADLFIVDDGAGGTNR
-748 KFAASRIKTYVGA
+748 KLAASRIKTYVA
-761 EAGAF
+761 
-766 TLANLDID
+766 DI
-774 GGTDIGAG
+774 
-782 LADADLFIIDDGAGG
+782 
-797 TNRKTAASRIK
+797 
-808 TYIADVTLT
+808 TLT
-817 TAAQTAITSVGTLS
+817 TAAQTAITSVGTLA
-831 SLNVSGALDVDGATT
+831 SLDISGALDVDGATT
-846 LDGLTVAEAA
+846 LDGLTVSEAST
-856 QFDAAITASG
+856 FTGEITANG
-866 GVVGNVT
+866 G
-873 GDVTGDLT
+873 L
-881 GAATRVTVTASSDTT
+881 A
-896 SFLLFAQGATGDL
+896 
-909 TPHAQTNLTFNATS
+909 
-923 GALTA
+923 
-928 TSFVG
+928 
-933 ALTGNVTGNTSGSS
+933 GNVTGNVSGSS
-947 GSCTGTAAVAT
+947 GSCTGTSAIAT
-958 DVTASA
+958 SVTATA
-964 NNSTDESVYL
+964 NNSTDETVYL

-1012 GTLTTQAIIPDGN
+1012 GTLTTQAIIPDGD

-1030 GASGTRFANIYSS
+1030 GADGTRFANIYSS

-1052 GGNTVDGSW
+1052 GGNTVDGTW

>member
-33 VYILGKLDITGDLG
+33 VFILGKLDITGDLG

-56 KITGISTSVDT
+56 KITGVSTAQDLVV
-67 IISRNL
+67 SRNL
-73 SVAGLSTF
+73 SVSGLSTF
-81 SGLVKVDG
+81 SGLLKVDG
-89 AAIEAASAKIGDLTN
+89 AAIEAASAKISDLTN
-104 NRIIIAGTAGELEDD
+104 NRIIIAGTSGELEDD

-133 STSTTV
+133 STNTTV

-149 RNVEV
+149 RNVDI
-154 AGITTFTGAIDAN
+154 AGIATITGNIDAN

-185 VSTFTGAI
+185 VSAFTGAI

-200 GDLTGAATQIT
+200 GNLTGNTAGSHTGAVDLNGGVLTLDADADTTITADTDDQIDIAFGGNDRIT
-211 LADESSDTSCNVVF
+211 LATGLIDLKNDGSQSALRLYCESSNAHYAALQAPAHSAFSGNVTVTLPATTDTLVGRDTTDTLTNKTLTSPTITG
-225 ATGATGNLAPKTG
+225 TGAIAGTFTGNL
-238 TNLTFNSSS
+238 
-247 GALTATS
+247 
-254 FVGALT
+254 
-260 GNVTGDVT
+260 
-268 GDVTGAL
+268 
-275 TGAATQITLADES
+275 
-288 SDTTCFP
+288 
-295 VFATGATGD
+295 
-304 LAPKTGDN
+304 
-312 LTFNSSSGA
+312 
-321 LTATSFVGA
+321 
-330 LTGNVT
+330 T

-343 GSCTGNAA
+343 GSCTGNSA
-351 TATAL
+351 TATEA
-356 ETARNI
+356 TNI
-362 GGVSF
+362 
-367 DGTANITLPGVNSS
+367 
-381 GNQDTSG
+381 
-388 TAALATTVT
+388 T
-397 VTANNSTDETVYPV
+397 VTANNSTDETVYPL

-432 SSGALT
+432 SSGVLS
-438 ATTFTGALTGAVT
+438 ATTFSGALSGALT

-483 VAGTSGELED
+483 IAGTSGELED
-493 NSNLTFNGS
+493 SSNLTFNGS
-502 LLNIVGDVTASGTI
+502 LLNVIGAITASGAITGDL
-516 TGDVTGD
+516 TGDVTG
-523 LTGNV
+523 NV
-528 VGNVTGAAS
+528 TGNVTGAAS

-550 FPVFVDAATG
+550 FPVFVTAATG
-560 HRSPFT
+560 NRSPST

-578 LGATNLT
+578 LSTTNLT

-635 DKTWNWVDATDSWTS
+635 DKTWQWVDATDSWTS

-675 GSSVVA
+675 GSSVVN

-687 GTIAS
+687 GTIAT

-717 ALDIDGGSDISAA
+717 SLDIDGGTDINAA
-730 LVDADLL
+730 ITDADLFICDDGGAGTNRKVAASRFKTYL
-737 IVDDGAGGTNR
+737 GIGAGASDIDNLDIDGGTDIGANLADADLFIVDDGAGGTNR
-748 KFAASRIKTYVGA
+748 KLAASRIKTYVA
-761 EAGAF
+761 
-766 TLANLDID
+766 DI
-774 GGTDIGAG
+774 
-782 LADADLFIIDDGAGG
+782 
-797 TNRKTAASRIK
+797 
-808 TYIADVTLT
+808 TLT
-817 TAAQTAITSVGTLS
+817 TAAQTAITSVGTLA
-831 SLNVSGALDVDGATT
+831 SLDISGALDVDGATT
-846 LDGLTVAEAA
+846 LDGLTVSEAST
-856 QFDAAITASG
+856 FTGEITANG
-866 GVVGNVT
+866 G
-873 GDVTGDLT
+873 L
-881 GAATRVTVTASSDTT
+881 A
-896 SFLLFAQGATGDL
+896 
-909 TPHAQTNLTFNATS
+909 
-923 GALTA
+923 
-928 TSFVG
+928 
-933 ALTGNVTGNTSGSS
+933 GNVTGNVSGSS
-947 GSCTGTAAVAT
+947 GSCTGTSAIAT
-958 DVTASA
+958 SVTATA
-964 NNSTDESVYL
+964 NNTTDETVYL

-1012 GTLTTQAIIPDGN
+1012 GTLTTQAIIPDGD

-1030 GASGTRFANIYSS
+1030 GAAGTRFANIYSS

-1052 GGNTVDGSW
+1052 GGNTVDGTW

>member
-33 VYILGKLDITGDLG
+33 VFILGKLDITGDLG

-56 KITGISTSVDT
+56 KITGVSTAQDLVV
-67 IISRNL
+67 SRNI

-81 SGLVKVDG
+81 SGLLKVDG
-89 AAIEAASAKIGDLTN
+89 AAIEAASAKISDLTN
-104 NRIIIAGTAGELEDD
+104 NRIIIAGTSGELEDD

-133 STSTTV
+133 STNTTV

-149 RNVEV
+149 RNVEI
-154 AGITTFTGAIDAN
+154 AGITTLTGNIDAN

-200 GDLTGAATQIT
+200 GDVTGNTAGTHTGAVDLNGGVLTLDADADTTITADTDDQIDIAFGGNDRIT
-211 LADESSDTSCNVVF
+211 LATGLIDLKNDGSQSALRLYCESSNAHYAALQAPAHSAFSGNVTVTLPATTDTLVGRDTTDTLTNKTLTSPTITG
-225 ATGATGNLAPKTG
+225 TGAIAGTFTGNL
-238 TNLTFNSSS
+238 
-247 GALTATS
+247 
-254 FVGALT
+254 
-260 GNVTGDVT
+260 
-268 GDVTGAL
+268 
-275 TGAATQITLADES
+275 
-288 SDTTCFP
+288 
-295 VFATGATGD
+295 
-304 LAPKTGDN
+304 
-312 LTFNSSSGA
+312 
-321 LTATSFVGA
+321 
-330 LTGNVT
+330 T

-343 GSCTGNAA
+343 GSCTGNSA
-351 TATAL
+351 TATEA
-356 ETARNI
+356 TNI
-362 GGVSF
+362 
-367 DGTANITLPGVNSS
+367 
-381 GNQDTSG
+381 
-388 TAALATTVT
+388 T
-397 VTANNSTDETVYPV
+397 VTANNSTDETVYPL

-432 SSGALT
+432 SSGVLS
-438 ATTFTGALTGAVT
+438 ATTFSGALSGALT

-468 ATSAAIADLTAQRVV
+468 ATSAAIADLTAQRIVI
-483 VAGTSGELED
+483 AGTSGELED
-493 NSNLTFNGS
+493 SSNLTFNGS
-502 LLNIVGDVTASGTI
+502 LLNVIGAITASGAITGDL
-516 TGDVTGD
+516 TGDVTG
-523 LTGNV
+523 NV
-528 VGNVTGAAS
+528 TGNVTGAAS

-550 FPVFVDAATG
+550 FPVFVTAATG
-560 HRSPFT
+560 NRSPAT

-578 LGATNLT
+578 LSTTNLT

-635 DKTWNWVDATDSWTS
+635 DKTWQWVDATDSWTS

-661 LKHNTATI
+661 LKHNTATL

-675 GSSVVA
+675 GSSVVN

-687 GTIAS
+687 ATITS

-717 ALDIDGGSDISAA
+717 ALDIDGGTDINAA
-730 LVDADLL
+730 ITDADLFICDDGGAGTNRKVAASRL
-737 IVDDGAGGTNR
+737 KTYLGIGAGASDIDNLDIDGGTDIGANLADADLFIVDDGAGGTNR
-748 KFAASRIKTYVGA
+748 KLAASRIKTYVA
-761 EAGAF
+761 
-766 TLANLDID
+766 DI
-774 GGTDIGAG
+774 
-782 LADADLFIIDDGAGG
+782 
-797 TNRKTAASRIK
+797 
-808 TYIADVTLT
+808 TLT
-817 TAAQTAITSVGTLS
+817 TAAQTAITSVGTLA
-831 SLNVSGALDVDGATT
+831 SLDISGALDVDGATT
-846 LDGLTVAEAA
+846 LDGLTVSEAST
-856 QFDAAITASG
+856 FTGEITANG
-866 GVVGNVT
+866 G
-873 GDVTGDLT
+873 L
-881 GAATRVTVTASSDTT
+881 A
-896 SFLLFAQGATGDL
+896 
-909 TPHAQTNLTFNATS
+909 
-923 GALTA
+923 
-928 TSFVG
+928 
-933 ALTGNVTGNTSGSS
+933 GNVTGNVSGSS
-947 GSCTGTAAVAT
+947 GSCTGTAAIAT
-958 DVTASA
+958 SVTATA
-964 NNSTDESVYL
+964 NNTTDETVYL

-1012 GTLTTQAIIPDGN
+1012 GTLTTQAIIPDGD

-1030 GASGTRFANIYSS
+1030 GADGTRFANIYSS

-1052 GGNTVDGSW
+1052 GGNTVDGTW

>member
-33 VYILGKLDITGDLG
+33 VFILGKLDITGDLG

-56 KITGISTSVDT
+56 KITGVSTAQDLVV
-67 IISRNL
+67 SRNL
-73 SVAGLSTF
+73 SVSGLSTF
-81 SGLVKVDG
+81 SGLLKVDG
-89 AAIEAASAKIGDLTN
+89 AAIEAASAKISDLTN
-104 NRIIIAGTAGELEDD
+104 NRVVIAGTSGELEDD

-133 STSTTV
+133 STNTTV

-149 RNVEV
+149 RNVDI
-154 AGITTFTGAIDAN
+154 AGIATITGNIDAN

-185 VSTFTGAI
+185 VSAFTGAI

-200 GDLTGAATQIT
+200 GDLTGNTAGSHTGAVDLNGGVLTLDADADTTITADTDDQIDIAFGGNDRIT
-211 LADESSDTSCNVVF
+211 LATGLIDLKNDGSQSALRLYCESSNAHYAALQAPAHSAFSGNVTVTLPATTDTLVGRDTTDTLTNKTLTSPTITG
-225 ATGATGNLAPKTG
+225 TGAIAGTFTGNL
-238 TNLTFNSSS
+238 
-247 GALTATS
+247 
-254 FVGALT
+254 
-260 GNVTGDVT
+260 
-268 GDVTGAL
+268 
-275 TGAATQITLADES
+275 
-288 SDTTCFP
+288 
-295 VFATGATGD
+295 
-304 LAPKTGDN
+304 
-312 LTFNSSSGA
+312 
-321 LTATSFVGA
+321 
-330 LTGNVT
+330 T

-343 GSCTGNAA
+343 GSCTGNSA
-351 TATAL
+351 TAT
-356 ETARNI
+356 E
-362 GGVSF
+362 
-367 DGTANITLPGVNSS
+367 
-381 GNQDTSG
+381 
-388 TAALATTVT
+388 ATNVT
-397 VTANNSTDETVYPV
+397 VTANNSTDETVYPL

-432 SSGALT
+432 SSGVLS
-438 ATTFTGALTGAVT
+438 ATTFSGALSGALT

-483 VAGTSGELED
+483 IAGTSGELED
-493 NSNLTFNGS
+493 SSNLTFNGS
-502 LLNIVGDVTASGTI
+502 LLNVIGAITASGAITGDL
-516 TGDVTGD
+516 TGDVTG
-523 LTGNV
+523 NV
-528 VGNVTGAAS
+528 TGNVTGAAS

-550 FPVFVDAATG
+550 FPVFVTAATG
-560 HRSPFT
+560 NRSPAT

-578 LGATNLT
+578 LSTTNLT

-601 TTLTVA
+601 STMTVT
-607 DKNIVVGQGSAND
+607 DKNITIARSAAND
-620 AAADGSGITVDSGDG
+620 AAADGAGITVDSAEGA
-635 DKTWNWVDATDSWTS
+635 KTWNWVDASDSWTS

-675 GSSVVA
+675 GSSVVN

-687 GTIAS
+687 GTIAT
-692 GTWQGTAINDT
+692 GTWQGTAINDS

-717 ALDIDGGSDISAA
+717 ALDIDGGTDINAA
-730 LVDADLL
+730 ITDADLFICDDGGAGTNRKVAASRL
-737 IVDDGAGGTNR
+737 KTYLGIGAGASDIDNLDIDGGTDIGANLADADLFIVDDGAGGTNR
-748 KFAASRIKTYVGA
+748 KLAASRIKTYVA
-761 EAGAF
+761 
-766 TLANLDID
+766 DI
-774 GGTDIGAG
+774 
-782 LADADLFIIDDGAGG
+782 
-797 TNRKTAASRIK
+797 
-808 TYIADVTLT
+808 TLT
-817 TAAQTAITSVGTLS
+817 TAAQTAITSVGTLA
-831 SLNVSGALDVDGATT
+831 SLDISGALDVDGATT
-846 LDGLTVAEAA
+846 LDGLTVSEAST
-856 QFDAAITASG
+856 FTGEITANG
-866 GVVGNVT
+866 G
-873 GDVTGDLT
+873 L
-881 GAATRVTVTASSDTT
+881 A
-896 SFLLFAQGATGDL
+896 
-909 TPHAQTNLTFNATS
+909 
-923 GALTA
+923 
-928 TSFVG
+928 
-933 ALTGNVTGNTSGSS
+933 GNVTGNVSGSS
-947 GSCTGTAAVAT
+947 GSCTGTAAIAT
-958 DVTASA
+958 SVTATA
-964 NNSTDESVYL
+964 NNSTDETVYL

-981 GTQGIETDTGLSYNP
+981 GTQGVETDTGLSYNP

-1012 GTLTTQAIIPDGN
+1012 GTLTTQAIIPDGD

-1052 GGNTVDGSW
+1052 GGNTVDGTW

>member
-33 VYILGKLDITGDLG
+33 VFILGKLDITGDLG

-56 KITGISTSVDT
+56 KITGVSTAQDLVV
-67 IISRNL
+67 SRNL
-73 SVAGLSTF
+73 SVSGLSTF
-81 SGLVKVDG
+81 SGLLKVDG
-89 AAIEAASAKIGDLTN
+89 AAIEAASAKISDLTN
-104 NRIIIAGTAGELEDD
+104 NRIIIAGTSGELEDD

-133 STSTTV
+133 STNTTV

-149 RNVEV
+149 RNVEI
-154 AGITTFTGAIDAN
+154 AGITTITGNIDAN

-185 VSTFTGAI
+185 VSAFTGAI

-200 GDLTGAATQIT
+200 GNVTGNTAGTHTGAVDLNGGVLTLDADADTTITADTDDQIDIAFGGNDRIT
-211 LADESSDTSCNVVF
+211 LATGLIDLKNDGSQSALRLYCESSNAHYAALQAPAHSAFSGNVTVTLPATTDTLVGRNTTDTLTNKTLTSPTITG
-225 ATGATGNLAPKTG
+225 TGAIAGTFTGNL
-238 TNLTFNSSS
+238 
-247 GALTATS
+247 
-254 FVGALT
+254 
-260 GNVTGDVT
+260 
-268 GDVTGAL
+268 
-275 TGAATQITLADES
+275 
-288 SDTTCFP
+288 
-295 VFATGATGD
+295 
-304 LAPKTGDN
+304 
-312 LTFNSSSGA
+312 
-321 LTATSFVGA
+321 
-330 LTGNVT
+330 T

-343 GSCTGNAA
+343 GSCTGNSA
-351 TATAL
+351 TAT
-356 ETARNI
+356 E
-362 GGVSF
+362 
-367 DGTANITLPGVNSS
+367 
-381 GNQDTSG
+381 
-388 TAALATTVT
+388 ATNVT
-397 VTANNSTDETVYPV
+397 VTANNSTDETVYPL
-411 FVDGATGTQGAE
+411 FVDGATGAQGAE

-432 SSGALT
+432 SSGALS
-438 ATTFTGALTGAVT
+438 ATTFSGAFSGAVT

-483 VAGTSGELED
+483 IAGTSGELED
-493 NSNLTFNGS
+493 SSNLTFNGS
-502 LLNIVGDVTASGTI
+502 LLNVIGAITASGAITGDL
-516 TGDVTGD
+516 TGDVTG
-523 LTGNV
+523 NV
-528 VGNVTGAAS
+528 TGNVTGAAS

-550 FPVFVDAATG
+550 FPVFVTAATG
-560 HRSPFT
+560 NRSPAT

-578 LGATNLT
+578 LSATNLT

-635 DKTWNWVDATDSWTS
+635 DKTWQWVDATDSWTS

-675 GSSVVA
+675 GSSVVN

-687 GTIAS
+687 GTIAT

-717 ALDIDGGSDISAA
+717 SLDIDGGTDINAA
-730 LVDADLL
+730 ITDADLFICDDGGAGTNRKVAASRL
-737 IVDDGAGGTNR
+737 KTYLGVGAGASDIDNLDIDGGTDIGANLADADLFIVDDGAGGTNR
-748 KFAASRIKTYVGA
+748 KLAASRIKTYVA
-761 EAGAF
+761 
-766 TLANLDID
+766 DI
-774 GGTDIGAG
+774 
-782 LADADLFIIDDGAGG
+782 
-797 TNRKTAASRIK
+797 
-808 TYIADVTLT
+808 TLT
-817 TAAQTAITSVGTLS
+817 TAAQTAITSVGTLA
-831 SLNVSGALDVDGATT
+831 SLNISGALDVDGATT
-846 LDGLTVAEAA
+846 LDGLTVAEAST
-856 QFDAAITASG
+856 FTGEITANG
-866 GVVGNVT
+866 G
-873 GDVTGDLT
+873 L
-881 GAATRVTVTASSDTT
+881 A
-896 SFLLFAQGATGDL
+896 
-909 TPHAQTNLTFNATS
+909 
-923 GALTA
+923 
-928 TSFVG
+928 
-933 ALTGNVTGNTSGSS
+933 GNVTGNVSGSS
-947 GSCTGTAAVAT
+947 GSCTGTSAIAT
-958 DVTASA
+958 SVTATA
-964 NNSTDESVYL
+964 NNTTDETVYL

-1012 GTLTTQAIIPDGN
+1012 GTLTTQAIIPDGD

-1030 GASGTRFANIYSS
+1030 GASGTRFANVYSS

-1052 GGNTVDGSW
+1052 GGNTVDGTW

>member
-33 VYILGKLDITGDLG
+33 VFILGKLDITGDLG

-56 KITGISTSVDT
+56 KITGVSTAQDLVV
-67 IISRNL
+67 SRNL
-73 SVAGLSTF
+73 SVSGLSTF
-81 SGLVKVDG
+81 SGLLKVDG
-89 AAIEAASAKIGDLTN
+89 AAIEAASAKISDLTN
-104 NRIIIAGTAGELEDD
+104 NRIIIAGTSGELEDD

-133 STSTTV
+133 STNTTV

-149 RNVEV
+149 RNVEI
-154 AGITTFTGAIDAN
+154 AGITTITGNIDAN

-185 VSTFTGAI
+185 VSAFTGAI

-200 GDLTGAATQIT
+200 GNVTGNTAGTHTGAVDLNGGVLTLDADADTTITADTDDQIDIAFGGNDRIT
-211 LADESSDTSCNVVF
+211 LATGLIDLKNDGSQSALRLYCESSNAHYAALQAPAHSAFSGNVTVTLPATTDTLVGRNTTDTLTNKTLTSPTITG
-225 ATGATGNLAPKTG
+225 TGAIAGTFTGNL
-238 TNLTFNSSS
+238 
-247 GALTATS
+247 
-254 FVGALT
+254 
-260 GNVTGDVT
+260 
-268 GDVTGAL
+268 
-275 TGAATQITLADES
+275 
-288 SDTTCFP
+288 
-295 VFATGATGD
+295 
-304 LAPKTGDN
+304 
-312 LTFNSSSGA
+312 
-321 LTATSFVGA
+321 
-330 LTGNVT
+330 T

-343 GSCTGNAA
+343 GSCTGNSA
-351 TATAL
+351 TAT
-356 ETARNI
+356 E
-362 GGVSF
+362 
-367 DGTANITLPGVNSS
+367 
-381 GNQDTSG
+381 
-388 TAALATTVT
+388 ATNVT
-397 VTANNSTDETVYPV
+397 VTANNSTDETVYPL
-411 FVDGATGTQGAE
+411 FVDGATGAQGAE

-432 SSGALT
+432 SSGALS
-438 ATTFTGALTGAVT
+438 ATTFSGAFSGAVT

-483 VAGTSGELED
+483 IAGTSGELED
-493 NSNLTFNGS
+493 SSNLTFNGS
-502 LLNIVGDVTASGTI
+502 LLNVIGAITASGAITGDL
-516 TGDVTGD
+516 TGDVTG
-523 LTGNV
+523 NV
-528 VGNVTGAAS
+528 TGNVTGAAS

-550 FPVFVDAATG
+550 FPVFVTAATG
-560 HRSPFT
+560 NRSPAT

-578 LGATNLT
+578 LSATNLT

-635 DKTWNWVDATDSWTS
+635 DKTWQWVDATDSWTS

-675 GSSVVA
+675 GSSVVN

-687 GTIAS
+687 GTIAT

-717 ALDIDGGSDISAA
+717 SLDIDGGTDINAA
-730 LVDADLL
+730 ITDADLFICDDGGAGTNRKVAASRL
-737 IVDDGAGGTNR
+737 KTYLGVGAGASDIDNLDIDGGTDIGANLADADLFIVDDGAGGTNR
-748 KFAASRIKTYVGA
+748 KLAASRIKTYVA
-761 EAGAF
+761 
-766 TLANLDID
+766 DI
-774 GGTDIGAG
+774 
-782 LADADLFIIDDGAGG
+782 
-797 TNRKTAASRIK
+797 
-808 TYIADVTLT
+808 TLT
-817 TAAQTAITSVGTLS
+817 TAAQTAITSVGTLA
-831 SLNVSGALDVDGATT
+831 SLNISGALDVDGATT
-846 LDGLTVAEAA
+846 LDGLTVAEAST
-856 QFDAAITASG
+856 FTGEITANG
-866 GVVGNVT
+866 G
-873 GDVTGDLT
+873 L
-881 GAATRVTVTASSDTT
+881 A
-896 SFLLFAQGATGDL
+896 
-909 TPHAQTNLTFNATS
+909 
-923 GALTA
+923 
-928 TSFVG
+928 
-933 ALTGNVTGNTSGSS
+933 GNVTGNVSGSS
-947 GSCTGTAAVAT
+947 GSCTGTSAIAT
-958 DVTASA
+958 SVTATA
-964 NNSTDESVYL
+964 NNTTDETVYL

-1012 GTLTTQAIIPDGN
+1012 GTLTTQAIIPDGD

-1052 GGNTVDGSW
+1052 GGNTVDGTW

>member
-33 VYILGKLDITGDLG
+33 VFILGKLDITGDLG

-56 KITGISTSVDT
+56 KITGVSTAQDLVV
-67 IISRNL
+67 SRNL
-73 SVAGLSTF
+73 SVSGLSTF
-81 SGLVKVDG
+81 SGLLKVDG
-89 AAIEAASAKIGDLTN
+89 AAIEAASAKISDLTN
-104 NRIIIAGTAGELEDD
+104 NRIIIAGTSGELEDD

-133 STSTTV
+133 STNTTV

-149 RNVEV
+149 RNVDI
-154 AGITTFTGAIDAN
+154 AGIATITGNIDAN

-185 VSTFTGAI
+185 VSAFTGAI

-200 GDLTGAATQIT
+200 GNLTGNTAGSHTGAVDLNGGVLTLDADADTTITADTDDQIDIAFGGNDRIT
-211 LADESSDTSCNVVF
+211 LATGLIDLKNDGSQSALRLYCESSNAHYAALQAPAHSAFSGNVTVTLPATTDTLVGRDTTDTLTNKTLTSPTITG
-225 ATGATGNLAPKTG
+225 TGAIAGTFTGNL
-238 TNLTFNSSS
+238 
-247 GALTATS
+247 
-254 FVGALT
+254 
-260 GNVTGDVT
+260 
-268 GDVTGAL
+268 
-275 TGAATQITLADES
+275 
-288 SDTTCFP
+288 
-295 VFATGATGD
+295 
-304 LAPKTGDN
+304 
-312 LTFNSSSGA
+312 
-321 LTATSFVGA
+321 
-330 LTGNVT
+330 T

-343 GSCTGNAA
+343 GSCTGNSA
-351 TATAL
+351 TAT
-356 ETARNI
+356 E
-362 GGVSF
+362 
-367 DGTANITLPGVNSS
+367 
-381 GNQDTSG
+381 
-388 TAALATTVT
+388 ATNVT
-397 VTANNSTDETVYPV
+397 VTANNSTDETVYPL

-432 SSGALT
+432 SSGVLS
-438 ATTFTGALTGAVT
+438 ATTFSGALSGALT

-483 VAGTSGELED
+483 IAGTSGELED
-493 NSNLTFNGS
+493 SSNLTFNGS
-502 LLNIVGDVTASGTI
+502 LLNVIGAITASGAITGDL
-516 TGDVTGD
+516 TGDVTG
-523 LTGNV
+523 NV
-528 VGNVTGAAS
+528 TGNVTGAAS

-550 FPVFVDAATG
+550 FPVFVTAATG
-560 HRSPFT
+560 NRSPST

-578 LGATNLT
+578 LSTTNLT

-635 DKTWNWVDATDSWTS
+635 DKTWQWVDATDSWTS

-675 GSSVVA
+675 GSSVVN

-687 GTIAS
+687 GTIAT

-717 ALDIDGGSDISAA
+717 SLDIDGGTDINAA
-730 LVDADLL
+730 ITDADLFICDDGGAGTNRKVAASRFKTYL
-737 IVDDGAGGTNR
+737 GIGAGASDIDNLDIDGGTDIGANLADADLFIVDDGAGGTNR
-748 KFAASRIKTYVGA
+748 KLAASRIKTYVA
-761 EAGAF
+761 
-766 TLANLDID
+766 DI
-774 GGTDIGAG
+774 
-782 LADADLFIIDDGAGG
+782 
-797 TNRKTAASRIK
+797 
-808 TYIADVTLT
+808 TLT
-817 TAAQTAITSVGTLS
+817 TAAQTAITSVGTLA
-831 SLNVSGALDVDGATT
+831 SLDISGALDVDGATT
-846 LDGLTVAEAA
+846 LDGLTVSEAST
-856 QFDAAITASG
+856 FTGEITANG
-866 GVVGNVT
+866 G
-873 GDVTGDLT
+873 L
-881 GAATRVTVTASSDTT
+881 A
-896 SFLLFAQGATGDL
+896 
-909 TPHAQTNLTFNATS
+909 
-923 GALTA
+923 
-928 TSFVG
+928 
-933 ALTGNVTGNTSGSS
+933 GNVTGNVSGSS
-947 GSCTGTAAVAT
+947 GSCTGTSAIAT
-958 DVTASA
+958 SVTATA
-964 NNSTDESVYL
+964 NNTTDETVYL

-1012 GTLTTQAIIPDGN
+1012 GTLTTQAIIPDGD

-1030 GASGTRFANIYSS
+1030 GADGTRFANIYSS

-1052 GGNTVDGSW
+1052 GGNTVDGTW

>member
-33 VYILGKLDITGDLG
+33 VFILGKLDITGDLG

-56 KITGISTSVDT
+56 KITGVSTAQDLVV
-67 IISRNL
+67 SRNL
-73 SVAGLSTF
+73 SVSGLSTF
-81 SGLVKVDG
+81 SGLLKVDG
-89 AAIEAASAKIGDLTN
+89 AAIEAASAKISDLTN
-104 NRIIIAGTAGELEDD
+104 NRIVIAGTSGELEDD

-133 STSTTV
+133 STNTTV

-149 RNVEV
+149 RNVEI
-154 AGITTFTGAIDAN
+154 AGITTLTGNIDAN

-185 VSTFTGAI
+185 VSAFTGAI

-200 GDLTGAATQIT
+200 GNVTGNTAGTHTGAVDLNGGVLTLDADADTTITADTDDQIDIAFGGNDRIT
-211 LADESSDTSCNVVF
+211 LATGLIDLKNDGSQSALRLYCESSNAHYAALQAPAHSAFSGNVTVTLPATTDTLVGRNTTDTLTNKTLTSPTITG
-225 ATGATGNLAPKTG
+225 TGAIAGTFTGNL
-238 TNLTFNSSS
+238 
-247 GALTATS
+247 
-254 FVGALT
+254 
-260 GNVTGDVT
+260 
-268 GDVTGAL
+268 
-275 TGAATQITLADES
+275 
-288 SDTTCFP
+288 
-295 VFATGATGD
+295 
-304 LAPKTGDN
+304 
-312 LTFNSSSGA
+312 
-321 LTATSFVGA
+321 
-330 LTGNVT
+330 T

-343 GSCTGNAA
+343 GSCTGNSA
-351 TATAL
+351 TAT
-356 ETARNI
+356 E
-362 GGVSF
+362 
-367 DGTANITLPGVNSS
+367 
-381 GNQDTSG
+381 
-388 TAALATTVT
+388 ATNVT
-397 VTANNSTDETVYPV
+397 VTANNSTDETVYPL

-432 SSGALT
+432 SSGVLS
-438 ATTFTGALTGAVT
+438 ATTFSGALSGALT

-468 ATSAAIADLTAQRVV
+468 ATSAAIADLTAQRIVI
-483 VAGTSGELED
+483 AGTSGELED
-493 NSNLTFNGS
+493 SSNLTFNGS
-502 LLNIVGDVTASGTI
+502 LLNVIGAITASGAITGDL
-516 TGDVTGD
+516 TGDVTG
-523 LTGNV
+523 NV
-528 VGNVTGAAS
+528 TGNVTGAAS

-550 FPVFVDAATG
+550 FPVFVTAATG
-560 HRSPFT
+560 NRSPST

-578 LGATNLT
+578 LSTTNLT

-635 DKTWNWVDATDSWTS
+635 DKTWQWVDATDSWTS

-661 LKHNTATI
+661 LKHNTATL

-675 GSSVVA
+675 GSSVVN

-687 GTIAS
+687 ATITS

-717 ALDIDGGSDISAA
+717 ALDIDGGTDINAA
-730 LVDADLL
+730 ITDADLFICDDGGAGTNRKVAASRL
-737 IVDDGAGGTNR
+737 KTYLGIGAGASDIDNLDIDGGTDIGANLADADLFIVDDGAGGTNR
-748 KFAASRIKTYVGA
+748 KLAASRIKTYVA
-761 EAGAF
+761 
-766 TLANLDID
+766 DI
-774 GGTDIGAG
+774 
-782 LADADLFIIDDGAGG
+782 
-797 TNRKTAASRIK
+797 
-808 TYIADVTLT
+808 TLT
-817 TAAQTAITSVGTLS
+817 TAAQTAITSVGTLA
-831 SLNVSGALDVDGATT
+831 SLDISGALDVDGATT
-846 LDGLTVAEAA
+846 LDGLTVSEAST
-856 QFDAAITASG
+856 FTGEITANG
-866 GVVGNVT
+866 G
-873 GDVTGDLT
+873 L
-881 GAATRVTVTASSDTT
+881 A
-896 SFLLFAQGATGDL
+896 
-909 TPHAQTNLTFNATS
+909 
-923 GALTA
+923 
-928 TSFVG
+928 
-933 ALTGNVTGNTSGSS
+933 GNVTGNVSGSS
-947 GSCTGTAAVAT
+947 GSCTGTSAIAT
-958 DVTASA
+958 SVTATA
-964 NNSTDESVYL
+964 NNTTDETVYL

-1012 GTLTTQAIIPDGN
+1012 GTLTTQAIIPDGD

-1030 GASGTRFANIYSS
+1030 GADGTRFANIYSS

-1052 GGNTVDGSW
+1052 GGNTVDGTW

>member
-33 VYILGKLDITGDLG
+33 VFILGKLDITGDLG

-56 KITGISTSVDT
+56 KITGVSTAQDLVV
-67 IISRNL
+67 SRNL
-73 SVAGLSTF
+73 SVSGLSTF
-81 SGLVKVDG
+81 SGLLKVDG
-89 AAIEAASAKIGDLTN
+89 AAIEAASAKISDLTN
-104 NRIIIAGTAGELEDD
+104 NRVVIAGTSGELEDD

-133 STSTTV
+133 STNTTV

-149 RNVEV
+149 RNVDI
-154 AGITTFTGAIDAN
+154 AGIATITGNIDAN

-185 VSTFTGAI
+185 VSAFTGAI

-200 GDLTGAATQIT
+200 GDLTGNTAGSHTGAVDLNGGVLTLDADADTTITADTDDQIDIAFGGNDRIT
-211 LADESSDTSCNVVF
+211 LATGLIDLKNDGSQSALRLYCESSNAHYAALQAPAHSAFSGNVTVTLPATTDTLVGRDTTDTLTNKTLTSPTITG
-225 ATGATGNLAPKTG
+225 TGAIAGTFTGNL
-238 TNLTFNSSS
+238 
-247 GALTATS
+247 
-254 FVGALT
+254 
-260 GNVTGDVT
+260 
-268 GDVTGAL
+268 
-275 TGAATQITLADES
+275 
-288 SDTTCFP
+288 
-295 VFATGATGD
+295 
-304 LAPKTGDN
+304 
-312 LTFNSSSGA
+312 
-321 LTATSFVGA
+321 
-330 LTGNVT
+330 T

-343 GSCTGNAA
+343 GSCTGNSA
-351 TATAL
+351 TATEA
-356 ETARNI
+356 TNI
-362 GGVSF
+362 
-367 DGTANITLPGVNSS
+367 
-381 GNQDTSG
+381 
-388 TAALATTVT
+388 T
-397 VTANNSTDETVYPV
+397 VTANNSTDETVYPL

-432 SSGALT
+432 SSGVLS
-438 ATTFTGALTGAVT
+438 ATTFSGALSGALT

-483 VAGTSGELED
+483 IAGTSGELED
-493 NSNLTFNGS
+493 SSNLTFNGS
-502 LLNIVGDVTASGTI
+502 LLNVIGAITASGAITGDL
-516 TGDVTGD
+516 TGDVTG
-523 LTGNV
+523 NV
-528 VGNVTGAAS
+528 TGNVTGAAS

-550 FPVFVDAATG
+550 FPVFVTAATG
-560 HRSPFT
+560 NRSPAT

-578 LGATNLT
+578 LSTTNLT

-601 TTLTVA
+601 STMTVT
-607 DKNIVVGQGSAND
+607 DKNITIARSAAND
-620 AAADGSGITVDSGDG
+620 AAADGAGITVDSAEGA
-635 DKTWNWVDATDSWTS
+635 KTWNWVDASDSWTS

-675 GSSVVA
+675 GSSVVN

-687 GTIAS
+687 GTIAT
-692 GTWQGTAINDT
+692 GTWQGTAINDS

-717 ALDIDGGSDISAA
+717 ALDIDGGTDINAA
-730 LVDADLL
+730 ITDADLFICDDGGAGTNRKVAASRL
-737 IVDDGAGGTNR
+737 KTYLGIGAGASDIDNLDIDGGTDIGANLADADLFIVDDGAGGTNR
-748 KFAASRIKTYVGA
+748 KLAASRIKTYVA
-761 EAGAF
+761 
-766 TLANLDID
+766 DI
-774 GGTDIGAG
+774 
-782 LADADLFIIDDGAGG
+782 
-797 TNRKTAASRIK
+797 
-808 TYIADVTLT
+808 TLT
-817 TAAQTAITSVGTLS
+817 TAAQTAITSVGTLA
-831 SLNVSGALDVDGATT
+831 SLDISGALDVDGATT
-846 LDGLTVAEAA
+846 LDGLTVSEAST
-856 QFDAAITASG
+856 FTGEITANG
-866 GVVGNVT
+866 G
-873 GDVTGDLT
+873 L
-881 GAATRVTVTASSDTT
+881 A
-896 SFLLFAQGATGDL
+896 
-909 TPHAQTNLTFNATS
+909 
-923 GALTA
+923 
-928 TSFVG
+928 
-933 ALTGNVTGNTSGSS
+933 GNVTGNVSGSS
-947 GSCTGTAAVAT
+947 GSCTGTAAIAT
-958 DVTASA
+958 SVTATA
-964 NNSTDESVYL
+964 NNSTDETVYL

-981 GTQGIETDTGLSYNP
+981 GTQGVETDTGLSYNP

-1012 GTLTTQAIIPDGN
+1012 GTLTTQAIIPDGD

-1052 GGNTVDGSW
+1052 GGNTVDGTW

>member
-56 KITGISTSVDT
+56 KITGVSTAVDT

-133 STSTTV
+133 STNTTV

-167 GALDV
+167 GNATIAGTLDV
-172 DGQTDLDVLNVSD
+172 DGATTLDGLTVAEA
-185 VSTFTGAI
+185 STFTGAI
-193 TANGGVV
+193 TANGGVT

-254 FVGALT
+254 FVGDI
-260 GNVTGDVT
+260 TGDVT
-268 GDVTGAL
+268 GDVTGN
-275 TGAATQITLADES
+275 T
-288 SDTTCFP
+288 
-295 VFATGATGD
+295 
-304 LAPKTGDN
+304 
-312 LTFNSSSGA
+312 
-321 LTATSFVGA
+321 
-330 LTGNVT
+330 
-336 GNASGSS
+336 SGSS

-356 ETARNI
+356 QTARNI

-367 DGTANITLPGVNSS
+367 DGTANIDLPGVNSA

-388 TAALATTVT
+388 TAALATSVT

-438 ATTFTGALTGAVT
+438 ATTFSGALSGAVT

-468 ATSAAIADLTAQRVV
+468 ATSAAIADLTSGRVV
-483 VAGTSGELED
+483 LAGTSGELED
-493 NSNLTFNGS
+493 NGNLTFDGS
-502 LLNIVGDVTASGTI
+502 TLNVTGAVTASGTI
-516 TGDVTGD
+516 TGDLTGD
-523 LTGNV
+523 VTGNV
-528 VGNVTGAAS
+528 VGNLTGAAS
-537 KITVADESTDTTC
+537 KITVADESSDTTC
-550 FPVFVDAATG
+550 FPVFVSDATG
-560 HRSPFT
+560 NKSPLT
-566 GSNLT
+566 GTNLT

-578 LGATNLT
+578 LATTNLT

-601 TTLTVA
+601 STMTVT
-607 DKNIVVGQGSAND
+607 DKNITIARSAAND
-620 AAADGSGITVDSGDG
+620 AAADGAGLTVDSAEGA
-635 DKTWNWVDATDSWTS
+635 KTWNWVDATDAWTS
-650 SEHIDLANGKV
+650 SEHIDLASGKAFYINGASV
-661 LKHNTATI
+661 LNA
-669 LSETTL
+669 TTL
-675 GSSVVA
+675 GGAVVA

-717 ALDIDGGSDISAA
+717 ALDIDGGTDINAA
-730 LVDADLL
+730 IADADLL
-737 IVDDGAGGTNR
+737 IVDDAGGGTNR

-766 TLANLDID
+766 SLANLDID
-774 GGTDIGAG
+774 GGTDIGAN
-782 LADADLFIIDDGAGG
+782 LADADEIIVDDGGAG
-797 TNRKTAASRIK
+797 TNRRCDMSRVK

-817 TAAQTAITSVGTLS
+817 TAAQTAITSVGTLT
-831 SLNVSGALDVDGATT
+831 SLDVSGALDVDGATT
-846 LDGLTVAEAA
+846 LDGLTVAEAST
-856 QFDAAITASG
+856 FTGAITANG
-866 GVVGNVT
+866 G
-873 GDVTGDLT
+873 L
-881 GAATRVTVTASSDTT
+881 
-896 SFLLFAQGATGDL
+896 
-909 TPHAQTNLTFNATS
+909 S
-923 GALTA
+923 GA
-928 TSFVG
+928 V
-933 ALTGNVTGNTSGSS
+933 TGNVTGNCSGSS
-947 GSCTGTAAVAT
+947 GSCTGTAAIAT
-958 DVTASA
+958 DITATA
-964 NNSTDESVYL
+964 NNSTDETVYL

-1012 GTLTTQAIIPDGN
+1012 GALTTQAITPDGN

-1030 GASGTRFANIYSS
+1030 GASGTRWANVYSS
-1043 DVDLSNEAR
+1043 DLDLSNEAK
-1052 GGNTVDGSW
+1052 GANTIDGTW